1 MKKKI
6 LLTAALALS
15 ALMLPGKSEA
25 IIANPNPAVWANDDG
40 STIFAPSALTGNI
53 EIYDLFGAING
64 SGTFGFYF
72 NSTPGTHTTIFG
84 TEDQGGAQS
93 ALVNFGT
100 GVVFDVD
107 ASTLQSLF
115 ATSGSPIGFYYSFV
129 AGDISHTYFTEPSL
143 NPFSLD
149 LAATFPSLTNPHR
162 YLLGFETPGSA
173 GLQAAGGTLL
183 YLEIVNG
190 VTPVPEPSTL
200 ALLLTGVAGAGLYLR
215 KRSKG
220 C

>member
-40 STIFAPSALTGNI
+40 SQLFTPFPLTGNL
-53 EIYDLFGAING
+53 EIFDLFGAING
-64 SGTFGFYF
+64 TGTFGFYF

-93 ALVNFGT
+93 ALINFGT
-100 GVVFDVD
+100 GFVFDLD
-107 ASTLQSLF
+107 ASAVQSLF
-115 ATSGSPIGFYYSFV
+115 ATSSDPIGFYYSYV
-129 AGDISHTYFTEPSL
+129 AGDMSQTVFTQPVH

-149 LAATFPSLTNPHR
+149 LAATFPDLTNPNK
-162 YLLGFETPGSA
+162 YLLGFETA
-173 GLQAAGGTLL
+173 NGTPL
-183 YLEIVNG
+183 YFEIVNG
-190 VTPVPEPSTL
+190 VAPVPTPEPSTL
-200 ALLLTGVAGAGLYLR
+200 ALLLTGVAGVGLYIR
-215 KRSKG
+215 KRHKAG